1 LSDSH
6 VDEREYARLRAE
18 WLRLKNQVYDANAE
32 LPTLAAAVDD
42 IRRLIEDRSV
52 VGFLYL
58 DLGGSSRTE
67 TAHGWMAH
75 DELLRGFAHALVGLR
90 RDGTLGPRDLILALS
105 VRSDK
110 FLVVAAGSG
119 PVAMDEAALEAL
131 AARLRARM
139 AETVPGHLRML
150 PATPVAF
157 LDGHAL
163 LQRDPTVRAERAL
176 HAALDAA
183 MLMSLRRRNRVED
196 ERAQDLD
203 EIMREGRVETL
214 YQPILDLRD
223 LTLVGHEVFSR
234 GPAGSPFE
242 SAETLFA
249 LAERTGRL
257 LDFERV
263 CRAQAFSSAR
273 RHLRAG
279 IKLFINTSA
288 AALLDPELAGEA
300 FAEHART
307 YGLEPTDVVLEIAER
322 VAVEE
327 RAASS
332 AALRDLKRCGFRLA
346 IDDMGAGYAS
356 LHSVVEMEPDFTKFD
371 VALVRHID
379 RSLIKQSLLETL
391 VELSNKIGAQV
402 IAEGIESE
410 SELIALRD
418 LGVFLGRG
426 RYLAAPAPLPPAG
439 IAAS

>member
-1 LSDSH
+1 MSDSH
-6 VDEREYARLRAE
+6 VDEREYSRLRAE

-42 IRRLIEDRSV
+42 IRRLIEDRNA

-58 DLGGSSRTE
+58 DLGGASRAE
-67 TAHGWMAH
+67 TTHGWMAH
-75 DELLRGFAHALVGLR
+75 DELLRGFAQALVGSR
-90 RDGTLGPRDLILALS
+90 RDGILGPNDLILALS

-119 PVAMDEAALEAL
+119 PAPMEEATLEDL
-131 AARLRARM
+131 AARLRARL
-139 AETVPGHLRML
+139 AERVPGYLRTL
-150 PATPVAF
+150 QTAPVAF

-163 LQRDPTVRAERAL
+163 LRRDPTVRAERAL

-183 MLMSLRRRNRVED
+183 MLMSLRRRNRAED
-196 ERAQDLD
+196 EQARHLD
-203 EIMREGRVETL
+203 EMMREGRVQTL

-234 GPAGSPFE
+234 GPAGGPFE

-257 LDFERV
+257 LEFERV
-263 CRAQAFSSAR
+263 CRAQALSSAR
-273 RHLRAG
+273 LHLRAG
-279 IKLFINTSA
+279 KLFLNTSA

-300 FAEHART
+300 FADRARAH
-307 YGLEPTDVVLEIAER
+307 GLEPTDVVLEVAER

-356 LHSVVEMEPDFTKFD
+356 LHSVVEIEPDFTKFD

-410 SELIALRD
+410 AELAALRD
-418 LGVFLGRG
+418 LGVFLGQG
-426 RYLAAPAPLPPAG
+426 RYLGAPAPLPPAG
-439 IAAS
+439 TATR